1 VLFDPTGR
9 RNALEK
15 QADMNH
21 SSSESRS
28 NSMIR
33 RKKLACLGLAAS
45 MTLPQGLA
53 GFGLLF
59 ADQTPGP
66 SGSGDT
72 QSQPSNADLLSLGVD
87 QYNKGYYEESV
98 ATLQQV
104 DIKSLGQAD
113 HQTLVAMLAKAN
125 AAATDRRAA
134 RAEMAQGDEARK
146 ANQLTDASQHYQAVL
161 SNPHA
166 DADTQ
171 KMAQQRLS
179 QVQATQTANS
189 GEGQAAYKQA
199 VDEYRK
205 GLWQQARQ
213 DFVRAQELGYTG
225 GFFEAAPSEY
235 LKKLDAGEQ
244 KFMASSQADGRA
256 AYDRARDEYRSG
268 DLASAKQDF
277 IKARD
282 LGFKPNYLEGLTPT
296 EYLQRMD
303 ENAAED
309 GQQASASAGAGT
321 ASAQPDAAPKAM
333 VSGKAVYL
341 ADADSSTQTG
351 GDNAGQSQ
359 LEKQAEIDRLAEQQ
373 RIFKAKGLVEAGD
386 TAEKAGNDQE
396 ALNDYTQAVDL
407 DATNTAAAAG
417 RDRELAKMGRAPAAG
432 GATLTKTGQ
441 QIQQERGQIQYKF
454 DSALDQSRKDMAA
467 NQFGAARD
475 DIATAQAA
483 RDEDPSIFNPD
494 ELRQMDA
501 QIQQS
506 NLDLKRAGDAYDRQ
520 QRLITARNA
529 TDIQVEIDR
538 EQTARRD
545 KAVAALIKLSRQ
557 QIEQHNY
564 QAALGVLD
572 QILTLDPQNDYALG
586 IHQLVEDK
594 AVIQEQRHY
603 REEFDSNLARILN
616 QADEAQIPYEDIYRF
631 PDNWP
636 DISTMRD
643 DELKDQNVD
652 KEDQAAQALLDHR
665 LPRVQLP
672 GVPLGDAI
680 EFLRD
685 LTGAN
690 FFVVWKDLEADSIDK
705 TTQVTL
711 DLHDVKLSTVLDKI
725 LQEAGG
731 GKLGYTIDQGVITVD
746 TSDQLNKAVFIR
758 LYDITDLLVNP
769 NFDPT
774 IQNAGGSGAQVT
786 GGGGGG
792 GGNVLQTSGTTT
804 NTQDRTQ
811 QLADLKRKIEYA
823 WEH

>member
-66 SGSGDT
+66 AGSGDT

-113 HQTLVAMLAKAN
+113 HQTLVDMLAKAN

-134 RAEMAQGDEARK
+134 RAELAQGDEARK
-146 ANQLTDASQHYQAVL
+146 ANQLSDATQHYQAAL
-161 SNPHA
+161 GNPHV

-171 KMAQQRLS
+171 KIAQQRLS

-213 DFVRAQELGYTG
+213 DFVRAQDLGYTG

-244 KFMASSQADGRA
+244 KFMAASQSDGRA

-268 DLASAKQDF
+268 DMAGAKQDF

-296 EYLQRMD
+296 EYLQRMG
-303 ENAAED
+303 EESAANA
-309 GQQASASAGAGT
+309 QPSSAG
-321 ASAQPDAAPKAM
+321 SVQPDAAPKAM
-333 VSGKAVYL
+333 VTGKAVYL

-373 RIFKAKGLVEAGD
+373 RIYKAKSLVEAGQ
-386 TAEKAGNDQE
+386 TAEKAGDDQG

-417 RDRELAKMGRAPAAG
+417 RDRELAKLGRGPDAHQDRPADPAGTRADSVQARQRAGPVAQGHGRRSVWG
-432 GATLTKTGQ
+432 GARRHCQ
-441 QIQQERGQIQYKF
+441 
-454 DSALDQSRKDMAA
+454 
-467 NQFGAARD
+467 
-475 DIATAQAA
+475 
-483 RDEDPSIFNPD
+483 
-494 ELRQMDA
+494 
-501 QIQQS
+501 
-506 NLDLKRAGDAYDRQ
+506 RAGCPGRRSQ
-520 QRLITARNA
+520 H
-529 TDIQVEIDR
+529 IQP
-538 EQTARRD
+538 RRIAPD
-545 KAVAALIKLSRQ
+545 GCA
-557 QIEQHNY
+557 
-564 QAALGVLD
+564 
-572 QILTLDPQNDYALG
+572 DPAGQSG
-586 IHQLVEDK
+586 
-594 AVIQEQRHY
+594 
-603 REEFDSNLARILN
+603 F
-616 QADEAQIPYEDIYRF
+616 
-631 PDNWP
+631 
-636 DISTMRD
+636 
-643 DELKDQNVD
+643 
-652 KEDQAAQALLDHR
+652 
-665 LPRVQLP
+665 
-672 GVPLGDAI
+672 
-680 EFLRD
+680 
-685 LTGAN
+685 
-690 FFVVWKDLEADSIDK
+690 
-705 TTQVTL
+705 
-711 DLHDVKLSTVLDKI
+711 
-725 LQEAGG
+725 EAGER
-731 GKLGYTIDQGVITVD
+731 
-746 TSDQLNKAVFIR
+746 R
-758 LYDITDLLVNP
+758 LRP
-769 NFDPT
+769 AEAP
-774 IQNAGGSGAQVT
+774 
-786 GGGGGG
+786 
-792 GGNVLQTSGTTT
+792 
-804 NTQDRTQ
+804 
-811 QLADLKRKIEYA
+811 
-823 WEH
+823 